1 MNNAILLMGAPG
13 QGGLSQMLAIIL
25 MIPVFYFF
33 FIRPPMKK
41 AKEAKVF
48 REGLKKGDTVITI
61 GGIHGKIIEI
71 NETTFILEA
80 ESGAKFRVEKSAV
93 SNSPQD
99 QLIAGVK

>member
-1 MNNAILLMGAPG
+1 MNNVILLMGG
-13 QGGLSQMLAIIL
+13 QGQGLGQLLPLIL

-33 FIRPPMKK
+33 FIRPQMKK

-48 REGLKKGDTVITI
+48 REGLKKGDMVITI

-99 QLIAGVK
+99 QLVAGVK